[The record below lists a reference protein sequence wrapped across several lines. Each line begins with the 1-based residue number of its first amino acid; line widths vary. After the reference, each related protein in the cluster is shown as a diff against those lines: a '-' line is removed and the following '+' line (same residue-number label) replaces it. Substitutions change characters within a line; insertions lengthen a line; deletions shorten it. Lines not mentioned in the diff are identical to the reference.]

1 MYSPAVTVP
10 ICAEARDHAQRQ
22 GREVVGHLVLGQLG
36 GTEPDDGQDAEEAKS
51 HSDSRSGTGERGG
64 NGQHAHVHAQV
75 RDHQVA
81 AAVAAEV
88 EDEGEDA
95 DGREVC
101 GNENEGSHRDSPE
114 SVGGLFSTIR
124 GQTVQVL

>member
-1 MYSPAVTVP
+1 M
-10 ICAEARDHAQRQ
+10 
-22 GREVVGHLVLGQLG
+22 LGQLG

-51 HSDSRSGTGERGG
+51 QSDSRNGTGECVG

-75 RDHQVA
+75 RDQQVA
-81 AAVAAEV
+81 AEL
-88 EDEGEDA
+88 EDEGGDA

-124 GQTVQVL
+124 GQTAKVL